1 MITWKPW
8 RLKPKRFALG
18 GKEYVE
24 KLIKS
29 WRTDPED
36 IYYVEKLGIKV
47 PHLQWPVHQGDQE
60 FYWNFIKRATYKA
73 HSICLDISFNFGI
86 FCLLIII
93 FCISCSSVK
102 VHHMAYI
109 FSCMLY
115 NVSLHMSDIW
125 SIYLSISCV
134 SFLSYSSYLSTC
146 AAISKYLLVTTF
158 KDIQASEL
166 CISDP
171 SLQWS
176 VRALLICKPTNYY
189 IKKARACAAY
199 WVTCTL
205 LLSAVDR
212 NLW

>member
-8 RLKPKRFALG
+8 RSKPKRFALG

-47 PHLQWPVHQGDQE
+47 PHLQWPVHQGDQCDQE

-93 FCISCSSVK
+93 FCVYPALWWRYIIWHTYFHVCCKMYLYTCQISDLYIYLYL
-102 VHHMAYI
+102 VHL
-109 FSCMLY
+109 SCHI
-115 NVSLHMSDIW
+115 LHISALAQQYQ
-125 SIYLSISCV
+125 SIYLSQHLKTFKLQNCV
-134 SFLSYSSYLSTC
+134 SLTRLFNDLSEPCWS
-146 AAISKYLLVTTF
+146 AN
-158 KDIQASEL
+158 
-166 CISDP
+166 
-171 SLQWS
+171 LQT
-176 VRALLICKPTNYY
+176 I
-189 IKKARACAAY
+189 I
-199 WVTCTL
+199 
-205 LLSAVDR
+205 
-212 NLW
+212 